1 MASILKKIGITY
13 LLWPLMAGISSAAIA
28 QVRDISLANDDLVI
42 EKLGPRL
49 SKPSR
54 TSPTAQADVIL
65 AVQQAIVLARQMAD
79 PRYLG
84 QAQALIGVQW
94 SSPQASHELLTL
106 QATIEQS
113 RHEFDSARQ
122 TLKKALSKPAASHAQ
137 AWLTLAS
144 IERVQAQYAAS
155 TQACTS
161 INEPAAEL
169 YKKACLLET
178 ASLQGQWDT
187 AQQGYNELLRSVRQS
202 AQQAWLMSLLAE
214 NELRSGNKA
223 AALQLFGRSLNLDND
238 GYTAL
243 VLADTLLTEQQA
255 APALAILATQPE
267 SDAVLIRKAH
277 AYKILKAP
285 RFTGLSSELAERFAA
300 AKQRGENLGHAREQ
314 ALHALHVLGDAK
326 AALTLAQTNLKL
338 QREPIDWAIAIQSA
352 QQAGAIQEK
361 NQLLK
366 AAAQTGLKD
375 VRLK

>member
-54 TSPTAQADVIL
+54 TSSTAPADVIP

-84 QAQALIGVQW
+84 QAQALIGAQW

-122 TLKKALSKPAASHAQ
+122 TLKQALKKPAASHAQ

-144 IERVQAQYAAS
+144 IERVQGQYAAS
-155 TQACTS
+155 TQACQS
-161 INEPAAEL
+161 INEPAAQL
-169 YKKACLLET
+169 YKQACLLET
-178 ASLQGQWDT
+178 ASLQGQWEQ
-187 AQQGYNELLRSVRQS
+187 AKQGYSQLLSGVRQS

-214 NELRSGNKA
+214 NELRAGQKA

-243 VLADTLLTEQQA
+243 VLTDALLADQQA
-255 APALAILATQPE
+255 GPALAILATQPE
-267 SDAVLIRKAH
+267 SDAVLIRKAY
-277 AYKILKAP
+277 AYKMLKDP
-285 RFTGLSSELAERFAA
+285 RFALLSSELAQRLTAA
-300 AKQRGENLGHAREQ
+300 QQRGDNAGHAREQ

-361 NQLLK
+361 NQLLQV
-366 AAAQTGLKD
+366 AAQTGLKD